1 MGDDFMK
8 QKVIKDREYWLK
20 RIEEINVSSESYKKS
35 QRLLEAEYELSKLG
49 NNIYNPLKTIGY
61 GKKATKVNI
70 PFKKVRTNAN
80 D

>member
-1 MGDDFMK
+1 MK

-20 RIEEINVSSESYKKS
+20 RIEEINVSSDSFKKK

-49 NNIYNPLKTIGY
+49 NVIYNPSKTIGY

-70 PFKKVRTNAN
+70 PFKKARTSAN
-80 D
+80 N